1 MDSFDI
7 HVIYISVEE
16 VFTMNVTTIRFNDDY
31 TRRVV
36 DQAASLLNL
45 SRTSYIMSVLRDR
58 SEEVIRERTKT
69 IQEIETLLVSPRA
82 YTDILETV
90 ENPPE
95 PSQETIKAMRKFKES
110 GVSWQN

>member
-1 MDSFDI
+1 
-7 HVIYISVEE
+7 
-16 VFTMNVTTIRFNDDY
+16 MNITTIRFNDDY

-69 IQEIETLLVSPRA
+69 MQEIETLLVSPRA
-82 YTDILETV
+82 YADILETV
-90 ENPPE
+90 ENSPE
-95 PSQETIKAMRKFKES
+95 PNQSAIEAMRQFKKS
-110 GVSWQN
+110 GIEWQD

>member
-1 MDSFDI
+1 MF
-7 HVIYISVEE
+7 V
-16 VFTMNVTTIRFNDDY
+16 MNVTTIRFNDDY
-31 TRRVV
+31 TRRIV

-58 SEEVIRERTKT
+58 SEEIIKERTKT
-69 IQEIETLLVSPRA
+69 MQEIESLLVTPRA

-95 PSQETIKAMRKFKES
+95 LSQAAVEAMQKFKGS
-110 GVSWQN
+110 SIKWRD

>member
-1 MDSFDI
+1 
-7 HVIYISVEE
+7 
-16 VFTMNVTTIRFNDDY
+16 MNVTTIRFNDDY

-45 SRTSYIMSVLRDR
+45 SRTSYILSVLRDR

-69 IQEIETLLVSPRA
+69 MQEIEPLLVSPRA
-82 YTDILETV
+82 YADILEKV

-95 PSQETIKAMRKFKES
+95 PNPSAVKAMRKFKES
-110 GVSWQN
+110 GITWQD

>member
-1 MDSFDI
+1 
-7 HVIYISVEE
+7 
-16 VFTMNVTTIRFNDDY
+16 MNVTTIRFNDDY

-45 SRTSYIMSVLRDR
+45 SRTSYILSVLRDR

-69 IQEIETLLVSPRA
+69 MQEIETLLVSPRA
-82 YTDILETV
+82 YADILETV

-95 PSQETIKAMRKFKES
+95 PNPSAVKAMRKFKES
-110 GVSWQN
+110 GITWQD